1 MPKTGCGST
10 PPHSPICACGTVP
23 QVTSIW
29 LDEIAADVFPRLDGD
44 AAADVAIVG
53 AGIAG
58 IATAYHLARAGAK
71 PIVLEARTV
80 AEAASGRNAGFLL
93 AGVAE
98 NFAAAA
104 TRYGEERALRVWRFT
119 RHNQQLV
126 REVVAREQIDCDLAW
141 NGSAQIAGD
150 DSEWAEARTSAE
162 RLRREGVRVR
172 LVPEERAAIYEEDGE
187 LHPVKYVRGLARA
200 AARSGARIF
209 DGTRVTAVAPDGLR
223 TERGRVRAGAVVA
236 CVNAYS
242 QHLVP
247 LRVRPVRGQM
257 LATAPVGRRVFVRPA
272 YAHRG
277 YRYWRQRADGRLLI
291 GGWRDTARDEEV
303 GEEERTTRPVQDQL
317 ESFLR
322 QRAPEAAI
330 SHRWAGIM
338 GFSHDALPYA
348 GRLADGIFVNAGFTG
363 HGMAFATATGELV
376 ADLVRGVSRNE
387 TDLYAPER
395 P

>member
-1 MPKTGCGST
+1 MPETGCGST
-10 PPHSPICACGTVP
+10 HPHSAICACGTVP

-29 LDEIAADVFPRLDGD
+29 LDEIAPDVFPRLDGD
-44 AAADVAIVG
+44 ASADVAIVG

-71 PIVLEARTV
+71 PIVVEARTV

-104 TRYGEERALRVWRFT
+104 KRYGEERALRVWRFT
-119 RHNQQLV
+119 RHNQRLV
-126 REVVAREQIDCDLAW
+126 REVVARERIECDLAW

-150 DSEWAEARTSAE
+150 DAEWAEVGTSAK

-209 DGTRVTAVAPDGLR
+209 ENTRVTAVAPDGLG
-223 TERGRVRAGAVVA
+223 TERGRVRPGAVVI

-247 LRVRPVRGQM
+247 LRIRPVRGQM
-257 LATAPVGRRVFVRPA
+257 LATAPVTRRVFERPA
-272 YAHRG
+272 YANRG
-277 YRYWRQRADGRLLI
+277 YRYWRQRADGRLLV
-291 GGWRDTARDEEV
+291 GGWRDTASDEEV
-303 GEEERTTRPVQDQL
+303 GEEELTTPRIQQQL
-317 ESFLR
+317 ERFLR
-322 QRAPEAAI
+322 EHCADALVT
-330 SHRWAGIM
+330 HRWAGTM
-338 GFSHDALPYA
+338 GFSHDALPYV
-348 GRLADGIFVNAGFTG
+348 GRL
-363 HGMAFATATGELV
+363 
-376 ADLVRGVSRNE
+376 
-387 TDLYAPER
+387 
-395 P
+395 